1 MLQFMQRPASPS
13 NSIDLD
19 LSALTSTSWDE
30 KELELSADSG
40 SSDTGSSRSAPLLY
54 SPRTLKLTVWQDPGC
69 PCCYISDREMDKAI
83 ACVRE
88 REGDVGVE
96 VEYKPFIVDPSLP
109 FDKPVNR
116 QEMWKNRYGARYEDI
131 RQRMQ
136 TRGEEIGIDFN
147 FAGPTRSSLNAHRL
161 VMHAHDIGG
170 GEAQHALLEQ
180 IHRSVLEQCQDVGCT
195 DVLSTCAEKAG
206 IMSKADALAFLKS
219 PLLFDRVHDE
229 IVIARTERGIVGLP
243 FTVVDDKW
251 ALSGGQ
257 SADVYE
263 QIFMKVLKKEIM
275 A

>member
-19 LSALTSTSWDE
+19 FSALTSTSWDE
-30 KELELSADSG
+30 TDDLSADSG
-40 SSDTGSSRSAPLLY
+40 SSDTGSAHSAPLLY
-54 SPRTLKLTVWQDPGC
+54 SPRTLKLIVWTDPNC
-69 PCCYISDREMDKAI
+69 VCCYIGDREMHKAI
-83 ACVRE
+83 SSVRE
-88 REGDVGVE
+88 REGDVKVQ
-96 VEYKPFIVDPSLP
+96 VEYKPFVIDPSLP
-109 FDKPVNR
+109 FDKPVSR
-116 QEMWKNRYGARYEDI
+116 QEMLKNRYGARFEEL

-136 TRGEEIGIDFN
+136 TRGEEVGIDFN
-147 FAGPTRSSLNAHRL
+147 FTGPTRSSLNAHRL

-180 IHRSVLEQCQDVGCT
+180 IQRSVLEQCQDVGCT
-195 DVLSTCAEKAG
+195 DVLSTCAEKSG
-206 IMSKADALAFLKS
+206 IMSKADALAFLRS

-263 QIFMKVLKKEIM
+263 QIFMKVLKKEII